1 MAIPLEV
8 PIFGPAFAV
17 AAVSAGASRLELN
30 AQGSYPDGGL
40 TPSIGHL
47 ASMKYLSAPIRIMI
61 RPRGPPASGACDFIY
76 TEAEVEAMLQSI
88 CDFKASGL
96 MREGRGDGFVFGAL
110 AETKEGQ
117 AGDDPDGPV
126 HAGAVL
132 NIGHCS
138 RLVDAAKPFKV
149 VFHRAFDELVRFG
162 VWQEALAELV
172 RLGFDGIL
180 TSGGPGD
187 AVDNV
192 SEVIQILE
200 KADNRIEIILGGGLR
215 SSNIARLRERIG
227 SSLTVP
233 GYWAHSSCL
242 TNKITLAF
250 DTNEAGDM
258 VAGLQV

>member
-30 AQGSYPDGGL
+30 AHGSYPDGGL

-76 TEAEVEAMLQSI
+76 TEAE
-88 CDFKASGL
+88 
-96 MREGRGDGFVFGAL
+96 
-110 AETKEGQ
+110 

-200 KADNRIEIILGGGLR
+200 EADNKIEIILGGGLR

-227 SSLTVP
+227 SSLTVS

-250 DTNEAGDM
+250 DANEAGDM